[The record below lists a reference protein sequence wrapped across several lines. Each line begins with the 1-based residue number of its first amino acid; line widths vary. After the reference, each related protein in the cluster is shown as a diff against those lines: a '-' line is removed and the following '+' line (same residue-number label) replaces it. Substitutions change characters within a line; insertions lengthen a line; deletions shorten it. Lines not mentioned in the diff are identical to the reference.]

1 MSRCIRGT
9 RPIAG
14 RNLSLDPRVRVPHMA
29 HQTMRYD
36 LTYDLTYDPTYDLSP
51 PIRRSLK

>member
-1 MSRCIRGT
+1 
-9 RPIAG
+9 
-14 RNLSLDPRVRVPHMA
+14 MA

>member
-1 MSRCIRGT
+1 
-9 RPIAG
+9 
-14 RNLSLDPRVRVPHMA
+14 MA

-36 LTYDLTYDPTYDLSP
+36 LTNDLTYDPTYDLSP

>member
-1 MSRCIRGT
+1 
-9 RPIAG
+9 
-14 RNLSLDPRVRVPHMA
+14 MA

-36 LTYDLTYDPTYDLSP
+36 LTNDLTNDPTYDLSP

>member
-1 MSRCIRGT
+1 
-9 RPIAG
+9 
-14 RNLSLDPRVRVPHMA
+14 
-29 HQTMRYD
+29 MRYD